1 MGFSL
6 CVGKDSPLKQLSR
19 HTHTHTHSYYRGK
32 IQIKDV
38 TGKRYILN
46 KPREERS
53 WAEFRKVAKLSFQ
66 LSSPHGAMEGSF
78 PSQPG
83 GEMIHT

>member
-6 CVGKDSPLKQLSR
+6 SIGKESPLKQLSR
-19 HTHTHTHSYYRGK
+19 RAHTHTHTHSYYRGK
-32 IQIKDV
+32 IQIKVV

-46 KPREERS
+46 KPREETS

-66 LSSPHGAMEGSF
+66 LSSLHGVMEGNF
-78 PSQPG
+78 PSQQ
-83 GEMIHT
+83 